1 MGVFAQ
7 LWKSRDEHNCEENGG
22 IDLPSPSFCESSLGT
37 SASLFSYR
45 YVSRPL
51 FHTQL
56 SEPNWPSSF
65 PSPLTPNNV
74 YNSSASSS
82 GVHSSTDHQTI
93 YSGTF
98 APEHFRQEPFSLFFD
113 VTSPSNPFCCDGIL
127 PMFSSDYVFSSVNSS
142 PLNPFQPFILSPEA
156 CALLTNLF
164 QRKNVTPEL
173 RHQLIAEMLSLQNV
187 RFDKNRRS
195 SLAPSHQ
202 TDFFAGSSP
211 SAALPPHLSPHS
223 SDSLFFCIAPP
234 TIVSRKNSFAFA
246 AQPLGITSAKQ
257 RRRRAVITVDAESTQ
272 ILIASDSVCRLFGL
286 RDRSLIGKSLDAV
299 FPVALS
305 SHQTASERVKG
316 PLLLQNVLF
325 VDDGRNKRHLRPVY
339 GRPMDVLDAEGR
351 LQTLSVWSYP
361 LAGPSTNV
369 EMPRKNSA
377 VLMRSPSGFLTSD
390 NTPTATA
397 QSSEPSATKVFS
409 TALLALNNQRNLAQG
424 EFLSSHLFLTAS
436 HQRNAQLQPS
446 TSAHI
451 ATNCCAS
458 AVAYSPQL
466 KEVLEEEH
474 QQQQGEK
481 SDTFR
486 CSLSTKERLVA
497 KAAKFANSRGKKL
510 QQQQQQQETERGD
523 QQGIHLDSSAFP
535 LNEHFLSVDST
546 SAQSTAPNQRPAERG
561 GGGNIGQPQWKG
573 RQGAETTTEIMVQ
586 AGVQKRSAD
595 CVAEDAVVVVP
606 IGHPSGDEP
615 QQKGFLRP
623 ECADNIPSVGKE
635 APNDKNDSTIVV
647 NGRTPTGRD
656 QQNNR
661 WLILM
666 EPISALY
673 ASIILGA
680 KGRIFRVDDS
690 FAAVLGYDYTNRL
703 LGVEIQR
710 LIPSLNVG
718 KEWEAKEQ
726 SCCGYSVK
734 HNGVPFSVTVR
745 SERDQDS
752 DSVYSYEVRIRSL
765 ASINGVVTLT
775 ASGSMY
781 SYNENFFS
789 ELLGIRF
796 DDNTTE
802 EGLVSANTGLKD
814 ITDVIPKFFEYLE
827 VAHFHID
834 RHKSQKQQQNDL
846 QNGSSVDTPAFFLP
860 TVSHSSSCLFT
871 QELTAARRAL
881 GRRTNTFYG
890 QIQQMN
896 WEGGAT
902 EEERN
907 SDDPSN
913 GGGIG
918 RPEIIP
924 GIFYGLA
931 KHADG
936 MMIPVKV
943 EVTSVDSYQQNSGQ
957 QQQLPRLFAVCIG
970 FDRSTDYGI
979 SQLSEEDEQQQEEE
993 KKQQPLPSVVSNGA
1007 IAATTSPG
1015 LAQHQ
1020 PSDKDAN
1027 VVSPEQR
1034 ALTRERAAR
1043 FSIGGACLR
1052 ECVSESVTDLASCG
1066 KAQSADD
1073 RIMQH
1078 GVELKL
1084 QGVSLDALEDE
1095 NNDAVRGEYSKCY
1108 DTFQL
1113 IGNGAFG
1120 SVKLAA
1126 HKDTGLLAVS
1136 NPKRA
1141 NKMVPIEVHL
1151 LENLDH
1157 PNILVMEK
1165 CGCGMDLFEF
1175 IDHQP
1180 KLDEALISYIFRQI
1194 VSAVDYLHDKH
1205 IVHRD
1210 LKDENV
1216 IIDQNFGC
1224 KLIDFGSAAF
1234 FGEGIV
1240 FSFFC
1245 GTMEYCSPEVLNG
1258 NKYLGPEVEMWSLG
1272 ILLYTLVFF
1281 ENPFRSSHEIVH
1293 AEIALPRDISEGL
1306 YQVLS
1311 LLLQPDP
1318 RSRASVGEIKR
1329 HKWLTQ
1335 RVDPRVYNFKEVLK
1349 NCEHVQVAPPLYMA
1363 DLQNHLKQTG
1373 STSCSNLASISIT
1386 SAMNAEPA
1394 TSGKQTDDG
1403 VVQVQ
1408 QQQQQQMGVVSS
1420 VG

>member
-1 MGVFAQ
+1 MGNEDAR
-7 LWKSRDEHNCEENGG
+7 LLKNC
-22 IDLPSPSFCESSLGT
+22 
-37 SASLFSYR
+37 
-45 YVSRPL
+45 
-51 FHTQL
+51 
-56 SEPNWPSSF
+56 
-65 PSPLTPNNV
+65 
-74 YNSSASSS
+74 
-82 GVHSSTDHQTI
+82 
-93 YSGTF
+93 
-98 APEHFRQEPFSLFFD
+98 
-113 VTSPSNPFCCDGIL
+113 
-127 PMFSSDYVFSSVNSS
+127 
-142 PLNPFQPFILSPEA
+142 
-156 CALLTNLF
+156 
-164 QRKNVTPEL
+164 
-173 RHQLIAEMLSLQNV
+173 
-187 RFDKNRRS
+187 
-195 SLAPSHQ
+195 
-202 TDFFAGSSP
+202 
-211 SAALPPHLSPHS
+211 
-223 SDSLFFCIAPP
+223 
-234 TIVSRKNSFAFA
+234 
-246 AQPLGITSAKQ
+246 
-257 RRRRAVITVDAESTQ
+257 
-272 ILIASDSVCRLFGL
+272 
-286 RDRSLIGKSLDAV
+286 
-299 FPVALS
+299 
-305 SHQTASERVKG
+305 
-316 PLLLQNVLF
+316 
-325 VDDGRNKRHLRPVY
+325 
-339 GRPMDVLDAEGR
+339 
-351 LQTLSVWSYP
+351 
-361 LAGPSTNV
+361 
-369 EMPRKNSA
+369 
-377 VLMRSPSGFLTSD
+377 
-390 NTPTATA
+390 
-397 QSSEPSATKVFS
+397 ATKVFS

-424 EFLSSHLFLTAS
+424 DFLSSHLFLTAS
-436 HQRNAQLQPS
+436 QQRNAQLQPS

-474 QQQQGEK
+474 QQQQQQQVQK
-481 SDTFR
+481 SDTYR

-497 KAAKFANSRGKKL
+497 KAAKCANSRGRKL
-510 QQQQQQQETERGD
+510 QQQQQETERGD
-523 QQGIHLDSSAFP
+523 QQGIHLNSSAFP

-561 GGGNIGQPQWKG
+561 GGGNIGRAQCKG

-586 AGVQKRSAD
+586 AGVQKRSAN
-595 CVAEDAVVVVP
+595 CVAEDAVVVIP

-615 QQKGFLRP
+615 QQKGFLRRQYQCAIFP
-623 ECADNIPSVGKE
+623 NTSGTTTAECADNIQSVAVGKE
-635 APNDKNDSTIVV
+635 SPNDNNDSTIVV

-690 FAAVLGYDYTNRL
+690 FAAVLGYDYTNRKKRNL
-703 LGVEIQR
+703 KIGI
-710 LIPSLNVG
+710 
-718 KEWEAKEQ
+718 A
-726 SCCGYSVK
+726 
-734 HNGVPFSVTVR
+734 
-745 SERDQDS
+745 
-752 DSVYSYEVRIRSL
+752 DSVNSYEVRIRSL

-789 ELLGIRF
+789 ELLGIHF

-802 EGLVSANTGLKD
+802 EGLASASTGGLKD

-834 RHKSQKQQQNDL
+834 RHKSEKQPQNDL

-860 TVSHSSSCLFT
+860 TVSHSS
-871 QELTAARRAL
+871 
-881 GRRTNTFYG
+881 
-890 QIQQMN
+890 
-896 WEGGAT
+896 
-902 EEERN
+902 
-907 SDDPSN
+907 
-913 GGGIG
+913 IG

-943 EVTSVDSYQQNSGQ
+943 EVTSVDSHQQNNG
-957 QQQLPRLFAVCIG
+957 QQLPRLFAVCIG

-993 KKQQPLPSVVSNGA
+993 KKQQPLPSVGSNGA

-1015 LAQHQ
+1015 LAQNQ
-1020 PSDKDAN
+1020 PSDKRGSDAN

-1034 ALTRERAAR
+1034 ALTQERAAR

-1052 ECVSESVTDLASCG
+1052 DYVSESVTDLASYG

-1095 NNDAVRGEYSKCY
+1095 NNEAVRGEYSKCY

-1136 NPKRA
+1136 KFICKIKVLPESWVQSPKRA

-1157 PNILVMEK
+1157 PNIVRVLNVFENDHFYQLVMEK

-1293 AEIALPRDISEGL
+1293 AEIELPRDISEGL

-1335 RVDPRVYNFKEVLK
+1335 RVDPRVYNFKENMSRLRLR
-1349 NCEHVQVAPPLYMA
+1349 CMWLI
-1363 DLQNHLKQTG
+1363 
-1373 STSCSNLASISIT
+1373 CRIT
-1386 SAMNAEPA
+1386 SSRPGQLHVAIWPA
-1394 TSGKQTDDG
+1394 FQLLPL
-1403 VVQVQ
+1403 
-1408 QQQQQQMGVVSS
+1408 
-1420 VG
+1420 